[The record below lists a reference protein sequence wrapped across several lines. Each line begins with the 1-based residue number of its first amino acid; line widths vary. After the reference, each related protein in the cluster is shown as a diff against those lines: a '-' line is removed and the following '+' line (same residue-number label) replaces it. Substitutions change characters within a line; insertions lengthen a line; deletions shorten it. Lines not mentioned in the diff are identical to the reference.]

1 MIVVNYM
8 AEESKR
14 NSNLEINETVSIQSQ
29 QEMPQEPK
37 ILQTNGILDSSK
49 IEGPPVASNVLEL
62 LSSIQK
68 MNREERRLL
77 EARQYLLAKQQDL
90 QGKLVEEISK
100 KKMAI
105 DVLRSEIPD
114 LQDKIRQLGQVLG
127 IDHS

>member
-1 MIVVNYM
+1 MIELFKKNPDP
-8 AEESKR
+8 
-14 NSNLEINETVSIQSQ
+14 ETEKTTLIQNM

-37 ILQTNGILDSSK
+37 TLETADKVDSLQ
-49 IEGPPVASNVLEL
+49 IEESPDASGVSEL
-62 LSSIQK
+62 LKSLQEMNSEEQK
-68 MNREERRLL
+68 LL
-77 EARQYLLAKQQDL
+77 EAKQHLLTTQQDL